1 MQNIITQLLNSR
13 SLKTLN
19 ETLQTSPETNFRFI
33 YSFIYLFIFFVFC
46 SQMYIEL
53 FGPGQQPKGVWDSV
67 RLRVRH
73 LSRGYFRAGN
83 GQIKS
88 YHQPITEFRT
98 LKFDRFSIS
107 DEQRCRAHKSKGD
120 KASKFS
126 YFLINREF
134 LVCNRVTRRPCW
146 KWKQY
151 NVFFFFWK
159 NLHKLQAERNAFI
172 LDKPAGPPWRSRANK
187 QQKSRA
193 FNSAL
198 LIAKIGDKI
207 FESNRVTSENKRIRT
222 PLPSPFKVG
231 IFVVFYR

>member
-19 ETLQTSPETNFRFI
+19 KTLQTSPETNFRFI
-33 YSFIYLFIFFVFC
+33 YSFIYLFIFFLFFC

-53 FGPGQQPKGVWDSV
+53 FGPGRQPKGVWDSV

-151 NVFFFFWK
+151 NVFFSGRICISSQRREMLLF
-159 NLHKLQAERNAFI
+159 LT
-172 LDKPAGPPWRSRANK
+172 S
-187 QQKSRA
+187 QQDRRD
-193 FNSAL
+193 
-198 LIAKIGDKI
+198 GHMQ
-207 FESNRVTSENKRIRT
+207 TSNKRAGLLT
-222 PLPSPFKVG
+222 QHCL
-231 IFVVFYR
+231 